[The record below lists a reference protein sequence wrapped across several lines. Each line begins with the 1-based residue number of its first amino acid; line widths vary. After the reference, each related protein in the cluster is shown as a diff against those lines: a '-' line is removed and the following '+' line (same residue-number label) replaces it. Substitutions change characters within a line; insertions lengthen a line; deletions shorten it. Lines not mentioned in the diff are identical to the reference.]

1 MHLTITFGG
10 LYSML
15 YIRPL
20 RSWIHLPLTLSIIMS
35 KGTIR
40 LRAASIGS
48 LANNSSACS
57 LVLGKPMNAQS
68 EILILTCKHVSHLDK
83 EQLSVH
89 CCFHGLQLSW

>member
-1 MHLTITFGG
+1 
-10 LYSML
+10 ML

-68 EILILTCKHVSHLDK
+68 ELLVTMYHILTRNSLVSTAVFTDYNSLG
-83 EQLSVH
+83 EV
-89 CCFHGLQLSW
+89 

>member
-1 MHLTITFGG
+1 
-10 LYSML
+10 ML

-35 KGTIR
+35 MGTIR

-68 EILILTCKHVSHLDK
+68 ELLVTMCHILTKNSLVSITVFTDYNSLG
-83 EQLSVH
+83 EV
-89 CCFHGLQLSW
+89 

>member
-1 MHLTITFGG
+1 
-10 LYSML
+10 ML

-68 EILILTCKHVSHLDK
+68 ELLVTMCHILTKNSLVSIAVFTDYNSLG
-83 EQLSVH
+83 EV
-89 CCFHGLQLSW
+89 